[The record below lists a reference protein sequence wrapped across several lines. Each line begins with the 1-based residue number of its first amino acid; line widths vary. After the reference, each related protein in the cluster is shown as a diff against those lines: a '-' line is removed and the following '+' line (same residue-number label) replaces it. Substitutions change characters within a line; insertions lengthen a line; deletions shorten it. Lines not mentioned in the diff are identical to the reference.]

1 MHIPAISAEER
12 TLRAELSDARFAI
25 LRQLE
30 LLRYPN
36 ALRRGPPA
44 NGEIIARLEG
54 QLKAIEDAL
63 ADLEGTDH

>member
-1 MHIPAISAEER
+1 MTIPPEDRA
-12 TLRAELSDARFAI
+12 LRAELAEARFAI

-44 NGEIIARLEG
+44 NSEIIARLEG
-54 QLKAIEDAL
+54 QLKEIEEAL
-63 ADLEGTDH
+63 GDLGS